1 MLIKRITLSN
11 YRLYKGDN
19 SIMFNIDREHN
30 IFLIS
35 GENGFGKTTF
45 LYSLLWCLYGRL
57 AIDIEESI
65 RKEVQNG
72 GYSSL
77 LKNNLNYSQKL
88 RVENLSSGIIQS
100 IRRKGYNIE
109 NSYIRAFSQ
118 YYVEIEFSE
127 VVIPSIPCSSLT
139 VKRGYDI
146 ITEKEFVE
154 IKIDGSINE
163 LTNEIGPDIFINDFI
178 LNKEIARFFF
188 FDSEQI
194 VSLAE
199 TNSVAE
205 KKKLCSA
212 YNEVLG
218 VRKYEDLK
226 QNLENVRL
234 RFRKRSDDVNLQS
247 KITRLTEDQ
256 SHIQSD
262 IDEIKKSI
270 EKIDKEIS
278 DLHTENEQLQIQ
290 LLREGNG
297 VTIEEL
303 KKLRLVL
310 ESTMKKDT
318 EYKQLLKSFFEYAP
332 LAISGKLFL
341 STFKQVELSH
351 SISQS
356 KSIYKERNNFI
367 SDITTDLL
375 QMLHNLDMTQQQRQE
390 IQDKIQTVLSRYRQ
404 SSSSMHSLLDI
415 TDSDYNEFMSIYGY
429 ITSTYQAE
437 FKRLVEDY
445 RKNKQIVERTAR
457 RIANIESK
465 EKDSLI
471 RSLRLRKDNIERA
484 IDERTL
490 AVRNLHEKFGVK
502 MQELATTSKKLTEL
516 LKNVNLEDID
526 AKKDR
531 LAATLSSELNNFLVE
546 LRQEKKAS
554 LEERI
559 KRILNTLMHKDDFI
573 HKVVID
579 IIDDYMDIELY
590 APNGTIINKD
600 VLSKGEKQL
609 YATSILKALVEES
622 GIEFPVFIDSPLQKF
637 DKSHAAKII
646 TEFYP
651 SISSQV
657 ILFPLLYKELTP
669 EELDL
674 MKPLVN
680 TSYVILNDVNRSYI
694 KQVKTDQLMSVQN
707 VYSN

>member
-1 MLIKRITLSN
+1 M
-11 YRLYKGDN
+11 
-19 SIMFNIDREHN
+19 
-30 IFLIS
+30 
-35 GENGFGKTTF
+35 
-45 LYSLLWCLYGRL
+45 
-57 AIDIEESI
+57 
-65 RKEVQNG
+65 QNG

-88 RVENLSSGIIQS
+88 RVENLSWEIIQS

-109 NSYIRAFSQ
+109 NNYIRAFSQ

-127 VVIPSIPCSSLT
+127 VVIPSISCSSLT

-154 IKIDGSINE
+154 INIDGSINE

-178 LNKEIARFFF
+178 LNKDIARFFF

-332 LAISGKLFL
+332 LVISGKLFL

-375 QMLHNLDMTQQQRQE
+375 QMLHNLDITQQQRQE
-390 IQDKIQTVLSRYRQ
+390 IQDKMQTVLSRYRQ

-415 TDSDYNEFMSIYGY
+415 TDADYNEFMSIYGY
-429 ITSTYQAE
+429 ITSTYRAE
-437 FKRLVEDY
+437 FERLVEDY

-579 IIDDYMDIELY
+579 IIDDYMDIKLY
-590 APNGTIINKD
+590 ASNGAIINKD

-694 KQVKTDQLMSVQN
+694 KKVKTDQLMSVQN

>member
-1 MLIKRITLSN
+1 M
-11 YRLYKGDN
+11 
-19 SIMFNIDREHN
+19 
-30 IFLIS
+30 
-35 GENGFGKTTF
+35 
-45 LYSLLWCLYGRL
+45 
-57 AIDIEESI
+57 
-65 RKEVQNG
+65 
-72 GYSSL
+72 
-77 LKNNLNYSQKL
+77 
-88 RVENLSSGIIQS
+88 
-100 IRRKGYNIE
+100 
-109 NSYIRAFSQ
+109 
-118 YYVEIEFSE
+118 
-127 VVIPSIPCSSLT
+127 
-139 VKRGYDI
+139 
-146 ITEKEFVE
+146 
-154 IKIDGSINE
+154 
-163 LTNEIGPDIFINDFI
+163 
-178 LNKEIARFFF
+178 
-188 FDSEQI
+188 
-194 VSLAE
+194 
-199 TNSVAE
+199 
-205 KKKLCSA
+205 
-212 YNEVLG
+212 
-218 VRKYEDLK
+218 
-226 QNLENVRL
+226 
-234 RFRKRSDDVNLQS
+234 
-247 KITRLTEDQ
+247 
-256 SHIQSD
+256 
-262 IDEIKKSI
+262 
-270 EKIDKEIS
+270 
-278 DLHTENEQLQIQ
+278 QIQ
-290 LLREGNG
+290 LVREGNG

-303 KKLRLVL
+303 RKLRLVL

-332 LAISGKLFL
+332 LAISGKLFS

-356 KSIYKERNNFI
+356 KSMYKERNNFI

-375 QMLHNLDMTQQQRQE
+375 QMLNSLDMTQQQRQE
-390 IQDKIQTVLSRYRQ
+390 IQNKMQTVLSRYRQ
-404 SSSSMHSLLDI
+404 SCSSMHSLLDI
-415 TDSDYNEFMSIYGY
+415 TDADYNEFMSIYGY
-429 ITSTYQAE
+429 ITSTYRAE
-437 FKRLVEDY
+437 FERLVEDY
-445 RKNKQIVERTAR
+445 RKNRQIVERTAR

-471 RSLRLRKDNIERA
+471 RSLRLRKDSIERA

-490 AVRNLHEKFGVK
+490 AVRILHERFGVK
-502 MQELATTSKKLTEL
+502 MQELATTSKKLSEL
-516 LKNVNLEDID
+516 LKHVNLEDLD
-526 AKKDR
+526 AKKDK

-573 HKVVID
+573 HKVVIN

-680 TSYVILNDVNRSYI
+680 TSYLILNDVNRSYI

-707 VYSN
+707 VHSN